1 MASVTGKQA
10 AFVPAAAPLAST
22 ACGGN
27 ASPDFGASF
36 NLRVV
41 TFFVVLTCSSL
52 GIVLPLVLRFRQSL
66 AGISRSSWLFLAKAF
81 GAGVILAVGIIHVFP
96 DASTALG
103 DPCLGARQGTAGT
116 FPVYWCSRQHA
127 FCYGQPLRL
136 SHRAPPFVYARV
148 LCGLIGYI
156 CTGTIMLDH
165 CACMPSS
172 TGGKSSLRLLSAGWQ
187 NYPWAALGVLMLE
200 GCIQAFYERAH
211 TAAAATDAPADVEAK
226 GSAAMLGSPLGTQ
239 TDGIAAHPHGG
250 HALDLAVKEDKIRLL
265 TIAQVCP
272 APAAAPAHCACCAVR
287 RTQAQR
293 TWRVL
298 APQMHGCACEL
309 TDRPPAHAGAG
320 SRHRGPLGAPRA
332 RTSTDPPHRPACPV
346 PLRSSLLLQPVLV
359 AALAWT
365 CVTDCLRGAA
375 GC

>member
-148 LCGLIGYI
+148 LCGLIGS
-156 CTGTIMLDH
+156 CRLARSSTQPRRPS
-165 CACMPSS
+165 PSS
-172 TGGKSSLRLLSAGWQ
+172 TATWKPSQFSA
-187 NYPWAALGVLMLE
+187 
-200 GCIQAFYERAH
+200 
-211 TAAAATDAPADVEAK
+211 
-226 GSAAMLGSPLGTQ
+226 S
-239 TDGIAAHPHGG
+239 
-250 HALDLAVKEDKIRLL
+250 
-265 TIAQVCP
+265 IAQPAAPP
-272 APAAAPAHCACCAVR
+272 APAS
-287 RTQAQR
+287 TQAWNFSS
-293 TWRVL
+293 TAL
-298 APQMHGCACEL
+298 PCAWKSSAC
-309 TDRPPAHAGAG
+309 A
-320 SRHRGPLGAPRA
+320 RGETG
-332 RTSTDPPHRPACPV
+332 
-346 PLRSSLLLQPVLV
+346 
-359 AALAWT
+359 
-365 CVTDCLRGAA
+365 
-375 GC
+375 